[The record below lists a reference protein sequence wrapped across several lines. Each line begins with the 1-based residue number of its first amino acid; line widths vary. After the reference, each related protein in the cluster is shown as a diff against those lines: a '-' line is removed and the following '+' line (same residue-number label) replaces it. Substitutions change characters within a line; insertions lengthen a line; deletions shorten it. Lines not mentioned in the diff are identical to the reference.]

1 MEEVQAFN
9 GTPRDVLALDGELLA
24 GGFQDRMLSASVLM
38 RRRSAGI
45 LPTACSEEGRFD
57 GHDPHFAP
65 TGKVAS
71 PRYRRRLRLG
81 LHAGS
86 DRDAPAPRQ
95 RAVWDEIEA
104 DRRALGQP
112 GEGVSLL
119 ALRHHAEEDC
129 RRLAASLGTRSGDTG
144 WMVFLDGRFIA
155 GDLFAHQSLAT
166 LYGPALLEAAAYDA
180 IVDGLLGVP
189 AEPSPGDA
197 GATIPS
203 GDWDDLG
210 PELERALVMRQEI
223 ASGATR
229 LSFDSPALT
238 GTALLHL
245 QRPLHLSFFPA
256 VYAEDI
262 LSLD

>member
-1 MEEVQAFN
+1 
-9 GTPRDVLALDGELLA
+9 
-24 GGFQDRMLSASVLM
+24 M

-57 GHDPHFAP
+57 GHDPHFTP

-81 LHAGS
+81 LHAGA

-119 ALRHHAEEDC
+119 ALRHHAEDDC
-129 RRLAASLGTRSGDTG
+129 RRLAASLGTCSGDTG

-180 IVDGLLGVP
+180 IVDGLRDVP
-189 AEPSPGDA
+189 AEPSPA
-197 GATIPS
+197 GTTIPS